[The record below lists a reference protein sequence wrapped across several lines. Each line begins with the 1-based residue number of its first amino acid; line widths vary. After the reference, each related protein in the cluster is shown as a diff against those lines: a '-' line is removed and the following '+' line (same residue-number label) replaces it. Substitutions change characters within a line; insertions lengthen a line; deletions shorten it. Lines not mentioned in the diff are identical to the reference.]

1 MFIANF
7 RPFGVLHNDNRLG
20 YPANTAIIVD
30 RKLKV
35 RYLSILEPTVEHSPA
50 EILQLVEQFQ
60 VKDCLRLFF
69 VSAFFFVKIIFR
81 FSSIYKLFLL
91 HFDLNV
97 IILLFSMSYTTH

>member
-69 VSAFFFVKIIFR
+69 VSAFFLCED
-81 FSSIYKLFLL
+81 YLQ
-91 HFDLNV
+91 
-97 IILLFSMSYTTH
+97 ILLNLQIVFATL